1 VSQAESVGR
10 WRFVGNVC
18 KYLSVQRFSESW
30 SRAEQRGA
38 ASHWSTRHSELLSS
52 GSLAGVSHSCL
63 TEFSADLSWY
73 LLTS

>member
-1 VSQAESVGR
+1 MIWLTRVQAESEGR

-18 KYLSVQRFSESW
+18 KYSESW